1 MRRRDTLRLHLSL
14 NDGGE
19 MIRSPA
25 KASRS
30 ELSLRSNR
38 ASGYVSRSIFYRGRD
53 LATMTSVFLFG
64 VTIDRDF
71 DAFSLSRASLE
82 DAPKTPFG
90 ATIGD
95 SARRNRRVQAI
106 TYGFDV

>member
-1 MRRRDTLRLHLSL
+1 MCQLEYLPPRPRSRD
-14 NDGGE
+14 DDVAVG
-19 MIRSPA
+19 
-25 KASRS
+25 
-30 ELSLRSNR
+30 
-38 ASGYVSRSIFYRGRD
+38 VIFF
-53 LATMTSVFLFG
+53 V

-82 DAPKTPFG
+82 DAPKTPFR

-95 SARRNRRVQAI
+95 SARRVRQVI